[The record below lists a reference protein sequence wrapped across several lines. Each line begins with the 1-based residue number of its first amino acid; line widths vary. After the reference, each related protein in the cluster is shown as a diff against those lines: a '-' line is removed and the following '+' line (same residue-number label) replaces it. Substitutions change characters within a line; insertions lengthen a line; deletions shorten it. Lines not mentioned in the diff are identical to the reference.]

1 MDEQTH
7 DVSQTNEDASESI
20 ESAKPTQAA
29 AQTET
34 TSTADPEG
42 DTGLPTPT
50 PLVRKFQEN
59 TTYFSDLF
67 KLDLSKCLKWM
78 GYKKDDL
85 TAPFHEDGT
94 VNSPAWQLVEHVHFF
109 RTVDSKGKPQTHSA
123 PVANHYHKMEVVRD
137 PNDKEKILSVEC
149 VSGPMKWGVV
159 KRYGKKKRELIP
171 VNEHDKHTHDIVYLK
186 SKELTKPKMNPEALK
201 VIGAQ
206 ASRNTTQ
213 VYDDQGRPLGNLAV
227 T

>member
-7 DVSQTNEDASESI
+7 DAPQTNEDASESI
-20 ESAKPTQAA
+20 ELPNPNKAST
-29 AQTET
+29 QTET
-34 TSTADPEG
+34 ASTADPEG
-42 DTGLPTPT
+42 EPGPK

-123 PVANHYHKMEVVRD
+123 PVANHYHEMKVVRD
-137 PNDKEKILSVEC
+137 PKNKEQILSVEC
-149 VSGPMKWGVV
+149 VSGPLKWGVV
-159 KRYGKKKRELIP
+159 KKFGKKRRELIP
-171 VNEHDKHTHDIVYLK
+171 VNSHDKHTHEIVYLK

-206 ASRNTTQ
+206 AARSTTQ
-213 VYDDQGRPLGNLAV
+213 VYDEKGRPLGKLAV